1 MIWKIFKKKIDW
13 IKNLF
18 KKKHVPINDL
28 SNDKIDKY
36 HNPPYII
43 LRSRIQVTQQMKTI
57 KDVGYVENFIK
68 QQIAK
73 DIADN
78 LINDKLME
86 WIEMDEFGENWVE
99 GRIKIIY
106 NG

>member
-13 IKNLF
+13 VKTLF
-18 KKKHVPINDL
+18 KKKHVPINNL

-36 HNPPYII
+36 HNSPYII

-78 LINDKLME
+78 LVNNKMME